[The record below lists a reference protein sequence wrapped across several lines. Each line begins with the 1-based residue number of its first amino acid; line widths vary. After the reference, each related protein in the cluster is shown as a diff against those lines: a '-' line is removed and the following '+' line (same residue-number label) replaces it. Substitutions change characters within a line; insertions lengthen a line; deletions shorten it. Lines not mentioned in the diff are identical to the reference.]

1 MARRNRLGAM
11 ADRNGGVEAK
21 TEGRPRFPLHLQIVT
36 GIVIGLVLG
45 PILGKDANRLGCIGK
60 LVIQLIKAAA
70 GPLLFLSIV
79 QAILKTEV
87 QARAAL
93 RLFFWATVNAS
104 IALGFGL
111 LLSNLLPTGARL

>member
-1 MARRNRLGAM
+1 M
-11 ADRNGGVEAK
+11 ADRDAGVAANREAK
-21 TEGRPRFPLHLQIVT
+21 PRFPLHLQIVT
-36 GIVIGLVLG
+36 GIVIGLLLG
-45 PILGKDANRLGCIGK
+45 PILGRDANRLGDIGK

-70 GPLLFLSIV
+70 APLLFLSIV

-111 LLSNLLPTGARL
+111 LLSNLIQPGRSLAGFVPAKP